1 VEERKIM
8 MTNVLM
14 ISLVSVLLMLL
25 ADAARN
31 QSGFRLL
38 GADGIR

>member
-1 VEERKIM
+1 M

-25 ADAARN
+25 ADATRN
-31 QSGFRLL
+31 QPGFRLL
-38 GADGIR
+38 GTDGIR